1 MVERI
6 IDFSARNRFIVFLF
20 IFGLAMAGWWA
31 MRNTPI
37 DAIPDIS
44 DTQVIIYTTWMGR
57 SPDLVE
63 DQITYPIVTAL
74 LSAPRVTVVRGFS
87 DFGFSY
93 VYVLFKDGTD
103 IYWARS
109 RVLEYMNQLAGRL
122 PEGVTPQ
129 LGPDA
134 TAVGWIFQYAL
145 VDESGQH
152 DLAALRS
159 FQDWSLRYWLR
170 SVDGVAEVASVGGFV
185 RQYQITLDPTK
196 ILAYNL
202 ALPQVIDKIRMSNND
217 VGGRVV
223 EFAGTEYM
231 IRGRGYIKSRADI
244 ERIAVGVNPRGT
256 PILIRDV
263 ATVRLGPDM
272 RRGLVEL
279 DGQGEVVGGIVVMR
293 FGENAPQVI
302 ERLKAK
308 LKELEPAMPPGVKVV
323 STYDR
328 SDLIRESIATANE
341 NLLEELIVVSVL
353 IVGFLLHLRS
363 ALIPILTLPLAV
375 LISFIPMYVMG
386 IGMNIMSIGGI
397 IVAIGD
403 MVDAAIIMVDNA
415 HKRLEEWE
423 REGRQRGQ
431 ARHPDCVRQAGRPGD
446 LRLLAGDRHCLHAG
460 LHPGGPGRA
469 PVQTPGVHQEP
480 GHCHERGAG
489 HHPDP
494 GGAAPARARPHH
506 PRAAPPGELA
516 VAAPLWAHP
525 AAGPA
530 PPLDGHSARARRVPS
545 RCRWRSSAWV
555 SEFMPPLYEGTILYM
570 PTTLPGLSVTAAAQ
584 LLQKMDRTL
593 KSFPEVARVFGKAGR
608 AETSTD
614 PAPFSMMEV
623 VVQLKPKE
631 QWRPG
636 LTYEGLV
643 AEMDKALQLPGVTNA
658 WTMPIKARIDMLTTG
673 VRTPVGIKIFGPDLK
688 QIEEIGKHIEI
699 VAQEVPGT
707 RSVYAERV
715 SGGYFLD
722 FDIRRDEIA
731 RYGLTVMDVGQII
744 ESAIGGES
752 IATTIEGR
760 ERYPIN
766 VRYPRELRDTP
777 EKLQRVLVTTPT
789 GTQVPLAQLTTLRV
803 LSGPAM
809 IRDENGMLSGYVYV
823 DMAGRDIGGYVED
836 LKRVVRDKVA
846 LPPGY
851 TIAWSGQYE
860 FMQRVRERLKIF
872 VPLTIASIF
881 ILFYFTF
888 RSVAETLM
896 VMLGVPFALVG
907 GVWYLVWL
915 GYNMSIAVWVGLIA
929 LAGIAAETSAV
940 MLAYLDEACAQRQ
953 AAGQF
958 HTFQDVL
965 HAVHAGAVQRIRP
978 MAMLSLA
985 NILGLIPVMWA
996 TGTGA
1001 DVMKRLAA
1009 PMVGGVLS
1017 AMLLTLVV
1025 IPALYVIWRWHDR
1038 CQASSRS
1045 RPDDQGSDNRSTP
1058 QWIMIHAR
1066 AGMTSRSPHSLHS
1079 SARMSSRV

>member
-1 MVERI
+1 MMSRMVAVGVMLVLSPVIAQLGNLCALVSPAGVAAQPTPTGQAGHTHTGADSPKGQGTAESPLAKENMMTLNPERLQAVGVKFELAKRRPLDRTI
-6 IDFSARNRFIVFLF
+6 RTVGQVEIDERRLAHVNIKLEGWIDQLF
-20 IFGLAMAGWWA
+20 VSSTG
-31 MRNTPI
+31 
-37 DAIPDIS
+37 
-44 DTQVIIYTTWMGR
+44 
-57 SPDLVE
+57 E
-63 DQITYPIVTAL
+63 
-74 LSAPRVTVVRGFS
+74 RVTRGQKLLTLYSPELVATQTEYLLALKSQRTLGGSAFPEVAEGAES
-87 DFGFSY
+87 LAEATRRRLQLWDITEDHIQDLERTGKVQRTLPIHAPQSGTVIKKVALAGMHVNPGDELY
-93 VYVLFKDGTD
+93 TIADLSHVWLLTD
-103 IYWARS
+103 IYEYELPFIKVGQTATVTLS
-109 RVLEYMNQLAGRL
+109 YDPKTVLQGRIAFL
-122 PEGVTPQ
+122 YP
-129 LGPDA
+129 
-134 TAVGWIFQYAL
+134 
-145 VDESGQH
+145 
-152 DLAALRS
+152 
-159 FQDWSLRYWLR
+159 
-170 SVDGVAEVASVGGFV
+170 
-185 RQYQITLDPTK
+185 TLDTQTRTAK
-196 ILAYNL
+196 VRFELA
-202 ALPQVIDKIRMSNND
+202 
-217 VGGRVV
+217 
-223 EFAGTEYM
+223 
-231 IRGRGYIKSRADI
+231 
-244 ERIAVGVNPRGT
+244 NP
-256 PILIRDV
+256 
-263 ATVRLGPDM
+263 
-272 RRGLVEL
+272 
-279 DGQGEVVGGIVVMR
+279 
-293 FGENAPQVI
+293 
-302 ERLKAK
+302 
-308 LKELEPAMPPGVKVV
+308 
-323 STYDR
+323 
-328 SDLIRESIATANE
+328 SDLIRESIATASD
-341 NLLEELIVVSVL
+341 NLLEELLVVSVL

-375 LISFIPMYVMG
+375 LISFIPMYFMG

-415 HKRLEEWE
+415 HKRLEEWARHGSQGDRTE
-423 REGRQRGQ
+423 VLIASAKEVGPAIFASLLVIAIAFMPVFTLEAQEGRLFKPLAFTKNLAIAMSAVLAITLIPAIVPLLVRGRIIAEQ
-431 ARHPDCVRQAGRPGD
+431 RHPVSWLLQRLYAPILPLA
-446 LRLLAGDRHCLHAG
+446 LRLRWVVILLALGCALTV
-460 LHPGGPGRA
+460 P
-469 PVQTPGVHQEP
+469 
-480 GHCHERGAG
+480 
-489 HHPDP
+489 
-494 GGAAPARARPHH
+494 
-506 PRAAPPGELA
+506 LA
-516 VAAPLWAHP
+516 FQRL
-525 AAGPA
+525 G
-530 PPLDGHSARARRVPS
+530 
-545 RCRWRSSAWV
+545 

-593 KSFPEVARVFGKAGR
+593 KGFPEVERVFGKAGR

-623 VVQLKPKE
+623 VVQLKPRE

-643 AEMDKALQLPGVTNA
+643 AEMDKALQLPGVSNA

-688 QIEEIGKHIEI
+688 QIEEIGKHLEM
-699 VAQEVPGT
+699 VAQGVPGT

-777 EKLQRVLVTTPT
+777 EKLRRVLVTTPT

-823 DMAGRDIGGYVED
+823 DMAGRDIGGYVEE
-836 LKRVVRDKVA
+836 LKRVVRAQVA

-851 TIAWSGQYE
+851 TLAWSGQYE
-860 FMQRVRERLKIF
+860 FMQRVQERLKIF
-872 VPLTIASIF
+872 VPLTIACIF
-881 ILFYFTF
+881 ILFYFAF
-888 RSVAETLM
+888 RSVGETLM

-915 GYNMSIAVWVGLIA
+915 EYNMSIAVWVGLIA

-940 MLAYLDEACAQRQ
+940 MLAYLDEACAQRK
-953 AAGQF
+953 AAGQL

-965 HAVHAGAVQRIRP
+965 HAVHTGAVERIRP
-978 MAMLSLA
+978 MAMAGLA

-1025 IPALYVIWRWHDR
+1025 MPALYVIWRWHTDVKP
-1038 CQASSRS
+1038 QGGAS
-1045 RPDDQGSDNRSTP
+1045 QVTT
-1058 QWIMIHAR
+1058 AV
-1066 AGMTSRSPHSLHS
+1066 MTGAQPNAS
-1079 SARMSSRV
+1079 